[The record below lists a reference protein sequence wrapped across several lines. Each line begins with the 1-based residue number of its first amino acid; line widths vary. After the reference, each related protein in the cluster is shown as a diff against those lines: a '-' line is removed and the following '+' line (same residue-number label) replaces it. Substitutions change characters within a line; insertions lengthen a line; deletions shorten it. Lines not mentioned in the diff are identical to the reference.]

1 MEVYSTLNRSRDN
14 LMSETQMRQKM
25 TRNDQASNMKR
36 LKQTQRA
43 YKRQLVKEIMAKEHR
58 YF

>member
-36 LKQTQRA
+36 LK
-43 YKRQLVKEIMAKEHR
+43 
-58 YF
+58 